1 MIHDDGKAFYQIQIR
16 TMMTITITVIKI
28 KNETFYTAR
37 TILVKKRRIVYDESH
52 KECNKKE
59 VPKNEI

>member
-28 KNETFYTAR
+28 KNETFYAAR
-37 TILVKKRRIVYDESH
+37 KILAKKRRTVYDEPH
-52 KECNKKE
+52 KKM
-59 VPKNEI
+59 